1 MIITAQTAKHLYNT
15 GYYKCD
21 DQIFYSKI
29 QACIYSSSVKKP
41 ITWIY
46 NDVIFNNYNWTNT
59 KHYMSPGLLKN

>member
-1 MIITAQTAKHLYNT
+1 MIITAESAKHLYNT

-41 ITWIY
+41 ITWI
-46 NDVIFNNYNWTNT
+46 NDQQQHWKKLT
-59 KHYMSPGLLKN
+59 KDVKVEQ